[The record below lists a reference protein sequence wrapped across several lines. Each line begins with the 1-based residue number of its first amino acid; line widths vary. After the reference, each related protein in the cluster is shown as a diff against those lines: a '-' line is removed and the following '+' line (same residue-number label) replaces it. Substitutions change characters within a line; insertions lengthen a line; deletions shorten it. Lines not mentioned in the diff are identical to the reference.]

1 MRTMN
6 SVALALL
13 VLLPAARELPAKVPR
28 QAAAAPVADP
38 CAALP
43 PATDPGFLLRLT
55 DYLDNFCYRTADWQH
70 DAQIRTSEGVHPYV
84 KVYYSPSMWTWMTT
98 DHRLG
103 DVPDGAIVVKEQY
116 HDITNPVLTDWSI
129 MVKDHPT
136 PTPTT
141 PAPF

>member
-43 PATDPGFLLRLT
+43 PATDPGFLL
-55 DYLDNFCYRTADWQH
+55 DNFCYRTADWQH
-70 DAQIRTSEGVHPYV
+70 DAQVRTSEGVHPYV
-84 KVYYSPSMWTWMTT
+84 KVYDSPSMWTWMTT